1 MASSKEFKNYILEQ
15 LRLLGSIDCRPMMGE
30 FLLYYQGKL
39 FGGIYDNRLL
49 VKRTATNEQFHLAAV
64 VPYPNAKPMYM
75 VDNLDDME
83 MLQQVI
89 LATSQGL

>member
-49 VKRTATNEQFHLAAV
+49 VKRTATNEQFHLTAV